1 MGVKVCIE
9 LGCWQATPN
18 TRCPEHERVWQARR
32 NKRRGRDRTPAAAYR
47 QVSLA
52 GQVCACCGTTEDLTR
67 HHVSPLARRLQDR
80 YPATVG
86 LMSGAE
92 WGGIIPM
99 CRRCNSSIG
108 VRVMAGTKCPMHGGQ
123 VADGAGR

>member
-9 LGCWQATPN
+9 PGCWQATPN

-47 QVSLA
+47 QVSLV
-52 GQVCACCGTTEDLTR
+52 GSRCLCCGSPDDLTR
-67 HHVSPLARRLQDR
+67 HHVTPLQR
-80 YPATVG
+80 G
-86 LMSGAE
+86 LGGETGA
-92 WGGIIPM
+92 IVAM

-108 VRVMAGTKCPMHGGQ
+108 VRVMAGTRCPMHGGT
-123 VADGAGR
+123 VSE